1 MMTEQAAIQFGPIKN
16 ARLFEEICSQIRTQ
30 LAAGKIGPGDKLPAE
45 RDLAEQFG
53 VSRSAVREALR
64 ALEVSGLIEL
74 RKGVKGGAFLLAESA
89 PLTQSFENMLDLGR
103 ISMHDF
109 TEARILITEVITR
122 LACERGRKKDFDAI
136 ARNIDR
142 LEQAVKD
149 GEGYKDVTAITDF
162 YDLLAVATG
171 NQTLR
176 FLSHGIAQL
185 LSTLIIEK
193 QPRPIDDLVEKRR
206 EILKYLRARDA
217 DTAGRLLTEHLIRV
231 HGRMDI

>member
-1 MMTEQAAIQFGPIKN
+1 MTEQAAIQFGPIKS
-16 ARLFEEICSQIRTQ
+16 ARLFEEICTQIRAQ
-30 LAAGKIGPGDKLPAE
+30 LSLGKIGPGDKLPAE

-74 RKGVKGGAFLLAESA
+74 RKGVKGGAFMLSESA

-122 LACERGRKKDFDAI
+122 LACKRGRKKDFDAI

-142 LEQAVKD
+142 LEKAVKNS
-149 GEGYKDVTAITDF
+149 EGYKDVTVITDF

-193 QPRPIDDLVEKRR
+193 QPRPMDDLVEKRR

-217 DTAGRLLTEHLIRV
+217 DMAGRLLTEHLIRV
-231 HGRMDI
+231 HGRMDT